1 MLWADIW
8 RHFESYTSVILWV
21 WLGNTIPSLKS
32 QENQHVNQMSTN
44 HIWLTGACYMIEGHW
59 VFIHFTLWNRRKN
72 KIFYLKIISNLPKHY
87 KIKII
92 QNKKRT
98 KNLPH
103 TFFLYSPTVDI
114 LLYLIYHL
122 LSHFSWF
129 NFFLDHLR

>member
-1 MLWADIW
+1 MLWAGIW

-32 QENQHVNQMSTN
+32 QENQHVNRMSTN
-44 HIWLTGACYMIEGHW
+44 HIWLTGACYMIEGHC

-72 KIFYLKIISNLPKHY
+72 KFFYLKIISNLPKHY

-98 KNLPH
+98 KTDH
-103 TFFLYSPTVDI
+103 ISFFYI
-114 LLYLIYHL
+114 HL
-122 LSHFSWF
+122 LLTFYSIWF
-129 NFFLDHLR
+129 IIYSLIFLDLIFFWII